1 MKRRIN
7 KNSRP
12 KNPVFKVQEDDTLLN
27 FLINNLEGKSRT
39 NIKRLLSERQIL
51 INGTVHTHFKSPL
64 VKGDSVEIL
73 YAKVRG
79 QEIKGLKIV
88 FEDDEIIVVDK
99 ESGLLSMA
107 TDKERKK
114 TAYEI
119 LKNYVKERDELNKI
133 FIVHRLDRDTS
144 GVMIFAK
151 TAGMQQKLQ
160 SNWSAVVRERT
171 YVAVVE
177 GRVAKDEDTI
187 SSYLKENS
195 VFVSYSSDTPVEGG
209 KLAVSNYKVVKRSP
223 AYSMVEVKLD
233 TGRKNQIRVH
243 MKELGHPIIGDVKYG
258 AKKNPIKR
266 LGLHAM
272 NIIFKHPTTGKMLE
286 FVSPVPPRFNE
297 MFKATKNNKNNKKK
311 KKR

>member
-1 MKRRIN
+1 MKKHIK
-7 KNSRP
+7 KNVRS
-12 KNPVFKVQEDDTLLN
+12 KNPVIKVSEDDTLLN
-27 FLINNLEGKSRT
+27 FLINNLQGKSRT

-51 INGTVHTHFKSPL
+51 INGAVHTHFATELK
-64 VKGDSVEIL
+64 KGDSVEIL

-79 QEIKGLKIV
+79 SEIKGLKIV
-88 FEDDEIIVVDK
+88 FEDDEIIVADK

-119 LKNYVKERDELNKI
+119 LKNYVKERDESNKI

-151 TAGMQQKLQ
+151 TAEMQQKLQ

-177 GRVAKDEDTI
+177 GRVQNNEDTI

-195 VFVSYSSDTPVEGG
+195 AFVSFSSEKPIEGA

-243 MKELGHPIIGDVKYG
+243 MSDLGHPIIGDVKYG

-272 NIIFKHPTTGKMLE
+272 NIVFKHPTSGKMLE
-286 FVSPVPPRFNE
+286 FVSPVPPKFNE
-297 MFKATKNNKNNKKK
+297 MFKATVNKRS
-311 KKR
+311 KKRK

>member
-1 MKRRIN
+1 MKRSI
-7 KNSRP
+7 KKSSRT
-12 KNPVFKVQEDDTLLN
+12 KNPVLEVKEDDTLLN

-51 INGTVHTHFKSPL
+51 INGAVYTHFNSSLK
-64 VKGDSVEIL
+64 KGDKVEIL

-88 FEDDEIIVVDK
+88 FEDDELIVADK

-107 TDKERKK
+107 TNKERKK

-119 LKNYVKERDELNKI
+119 LKNHVKERDESNKI
-133 FIVHRLDRDTS
+133 FIVHRLDKDTS

-151 TAGMQQKLQ
+151 TPEMQQKLQ

-177 GRVAKDEDTI
+177 GKVAKDKDTI
-187 SSYLKENS
+187 SSYLKENA
-195 VFVSYSSDTPVEGG
+195 VFVSYSSEKPIEGG
-209 KLAVSNYKVVKRSP
+209 KLAVSNYRVVKRSS

-243 MKELGHPIIGDVKYG
+243 MSDLGHPIIGDAKYG
-258 AKKNPIKR
+258 AKKNPIRR

-272 NIIFKHPTTGKMLE
+272 NIVFKHPTTGKMLE

-297 MFKATKNNKNNKKK
+297 MFKTTVKKK